1 MNNTQKTVL
10 DPKRAEHIKLG
21 KTLRAYSM
29 VIALVVIAVL
39 FHFLTDGLIFTA
51 MNLTNLILQNSYVV
65 LLILGMLPVILTGNV
80 DLSVGSVLAF
90 VGAVA
95 AILQVN
101 YGMGVVPTL
110 LISLIVGI
118 AIGAWQGMWIAY
130 FDIPAFLVTLSG
142 ELVFR
147 GLTQVVLDGASIGP
161 FSPAFRTMASS
172 FLIPDEVAAGTVMT
186 ITMVIAV
193 VACVLVVLSQVL
205 ARRNKVAHGVPVGS
219 PVGMIIRCVL
229 LSAVILALS
238 YLMGKYKGYPTVL
251 VIMLVLSLIYSF
263 ICSRTIFGRG
273 LYAIGGN
280 RKAAALSGVKDRLYF
295 FMAYTNMGFMCAVA
309 ALVYAARLNAAT
321 PKAGVNFELDA
332 IAACFV
338 GGASVTGGAGTI
350 AGALVGCFVIGIL
363 NNGMSMMGISADWQ
377 QVVKGLVILAA
388 VAFDLIPKRKKK

>member
-1 MNNTQKTVL
+1 MKKEQVM
-10 DPKRAEHIKLG
+10 

-29 VIALVVIAVL
+29 VIVLVVIAVL
-39 FHFLTDGLIFTA
+39 FHLLTNGLIFTA
-51 MNLTNLILQNSYVV
+51 MNLTNIILQNSYVV

-90 VGAVA
+90 VGAIA

-101 YGMGVVPTL
+101 YHCGVLVTL
-110 LISLIVGI
+110 LVSLLVGI
-118 AIGAWQGMWIAY
+118 LIGCWQGMWIAY

-161 FSPAFRTMASS
+161 FSDTFRAIASS
-172 FLIPDEVAAGTVMT
+172 FIPVIFGGSGFHLT
-186 ITMVIAV
+186 TMILA
-193 VACVLVVLSQVL
+193 VL
-205 ARRNKVAHGVPVGS
+205 ACAVYVYLQLHGRADKQRHGVPVRPITGF
-219 PVGMIIRCVL
+219 IIKCVVMCV
-229 LSAVILALS
+229 VILYLS
-238 YLMGKYKGYPTVL
+238 WQMASYNGYPTVL
-251 VIMLVLSLIYSF
+251 IIMLVLCLVYSF

-280 RKAAALSGVKDRLYF
+280 RKAAMLSGVKDRLYF
-295 FMAYTNMGFMCAVA
+295 FLAYANMGLMSAVA

-350 AGALVGCFVIGIL
+350 GGALVGCFVIGIL

-377 QVVKGLVILAA
+377 QTVKGLVILAA
-388 VAFDLIPKRKKK
+388 VAFDLVPKRKKK